1 MRTHSVSFF
10 TLFILLTGSVIAQ
23 ELPEHPR
30 VHSEVTTMD
39 SDRLM
44 LKQSL
49 TLDASVDEVW
59 PYFTQTDLY
68 TRWSAPLAE
77 IDFKINGTI
86 KANYTPG
93 GTLGDANTI
102 TINILNYI
110 PKKMITLQ
118 SVIPNTFPPFFKE
131 IEKDLYNVIEF
142 NSTEDGGTEIIS
154 YGIGYKDNDQF
165 KQMIGFFAQGNLDY
179 YQKLIDLVE

>member
-1 MRTHSVSFF
+1 
-10 TLFILLTGSVIAQ
+10 
-23 ELPEHPR
+23 
-30 VHSEVTTMD
+30 
-39 SDRLM
+39 
-44 LKQSL
+44 
-49 TLDASVDEVW
+49 
-59 PYFTQTDLY
+59 
-68 TRWSAPLAE
+68 
-77 IDFKINGTI
+77 
-86 KANYTPG
+86 
-93 GTLGDANTI
+93 
-102 TINILNYI
+102 
-110 PKKMITLQ
+110 MITLQ